1 MQQLEQGGVVLAS
14 LWKSFF
20 AICCFRN
27 GPQDLPVSREFLVLC
42 LLAYGLS
49 GFLLTMVTQPIQI
62 ALLSGLIDTTLLVVI
77 SYIFLRLWRF
87 PERVLQTS
95 IALSGTGIL
104 FNVGAI
110 PVFFLLGYIGNDT
123 PLALLLFLFVMSLV
137 VWNIGV
143 MAHIMRHALSSS
155 FAMGVL
161 VALIYV
167 LLINAVIN
175 SLLPQQSI
183 P

>member
-1 MQQLEQGGVVLAS
+1 M
-14 LWKSFF
+14 
-20 AICCFRN
+20 
-27 GPQDLPVSREFLVLC
+27 LC
-42 LLAYGLS
+42 LSAYGLS
-49 GFLLTMVTQPIQI
+49 SFLLTLSTQPLQI
-62 ALLSGLIDTTLLVVI
+62 ALLSGLIDATLLVLI
-77 SYIFLRLWRF
+77 SYVFLSLWRF
-87 PERVLQTS
+87 PERSLQTS
-95 IALSGTGIL
+95 IALSGTGTI

-110 PVFFLLGYIGNDT
+110 PVFYLLGYIGNDA
-123 PLALLLFLFVMSLV
+123 PLALLLFLFVISLV

-155 FAMGVL
+155 FALGVL

-167 LLINAVIN
+167 LLINATIT